1 MAQMTEVGK
10 TVLKIDILRNNQVV
24 GNGSGVVVGVGRK
37 TIVLTND
44 HVAKGNPSNL
54 RVIGPDG
61 KQYKVGGFQ
70 NEVQHFVID

>member
-1 MAQMTEVGK
+1 MTEVGK